1 MVNLEPSRTAE
12 VTTRV
17 TGSAIRQVTG
27 EVLTA
32 PLINAMNTFDQQ
44 NLIKPAQFGS
54 YKIQDSQRVLSVP
67 PKSVVV
73 LELQ

>member
-1 MVNLEPSRTAE
+1 
-12 VTTRV
+12 
-17 TGSAIRQVTG
+17 
-27 EVLTA
+27 
-32 PLINAMNTFDQQ
+32 MNTFDQQ